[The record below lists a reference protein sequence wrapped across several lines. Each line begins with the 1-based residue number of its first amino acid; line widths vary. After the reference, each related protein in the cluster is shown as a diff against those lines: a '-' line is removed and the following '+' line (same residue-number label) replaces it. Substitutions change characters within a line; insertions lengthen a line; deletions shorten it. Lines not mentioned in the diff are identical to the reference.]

1 MVAISLSHI
10 PQPQTTAEGLADQG
24 HFGRE
29 LLSGFRYLI
38 KRRTLLA
45 LVLYRTFIYFLLG
58 GPLEL
63 AIPYLIQVTG
73 SEAQV
78 GSLMGMMSLGALA
91 GAGLMTIWGGTR
103 PRLYTLLAGLL
114 FTGLMFLLYGTA
126 RSPLGLGLSLFLLM
140 IPLPMF
146 NTLFISILQVKT
158 PPDMQGRIFAT
169 VSQLGFLGATASFLL
184 VGPLVDQLLE
194 PQVGKQGW
202 RWVEP
207 LIGGQAGAGMGL
219 LLVVTGIIIPG
230 TTLTMVGWPAFR
242 RLELTLPDY
251 EGLADQLVLGS

>member
-1 MVAISLSHI
+1 MLVSETHQERANTIQQMAFPLAGVVAQMLTGLIYTWAGLSGVILIDLATFLIAVVAISLSHI
-10 PQPQTTAEGLADQG
+10 PQPQTTAEGLADRG

-45 LVLYRTFIYFLLG
+45 LVLYLTFINFLLN

-103 PRLYTLLAGLL
+103 PLLYTLLAGLL
-114 FTGLMFLLYGTA
+114 LTGLMFLHYGTA

-140 IPLPMF
+140 ISLPMS

-169 VSQLGFLGATASFLL
+169 VSQLGFLG
-184 VGPLVDQLLE
+184 
-194 PQVGKQGW
+194 PQP
-202 RWVEP
+202 R
-207 LIGGQAGAGMGL
+207 
-219 LLVVTGIIIPG
+219 
-230 TTLTMVGWPAFR
+230 F
-242 RLELTLPDY
+242 Y
-251 EGLADQLVLGS
+251 